1 MCRDLLI
8 TTVIHADDWQPLSN
22 FPSFWLNIEII
33 TKALGHFSFFSN
45 VLGVP
50 FQSCYSTKFQKQL
63 RSCGYIRNSS
73 MWMQQTLL
81 FSLQQLFPSRWR
93 SRKKEG
99 KSFLLQG
106 QGEPERSNKSVYTL
120 CLMQSHEWQSMA
132 SHDAVHVKEKQTGSL
147 HDFIL

>member
-1 MCRDLLI
+1 MCSNLLV

-22 FPSFWLNIEII
+22 LPSFWLNIESI
-33 TKALGHFSFFSN
+33 TKALGHFSFFSS
-45 VLGVP
+45 VLGIP

-63 RSCGYIRNSS
+63 RSCDYIRNSS
-73 MWMQQTLL
+73 TCMQQTFL
-81 FSLQQLFPSRWR
+81 FSLQQPFPSRWR

-99 KSFLLQG
+99 KSFLLQA
-106 QGEPERSNKSVYTL
+106 QGEPERSSKSMYAL
-120 CLMQSHEWQSMA
+120 RLMQSHEWQSMD